1 MTDNMPFDWENMCQQ
16 HKEPEIMQKS
26 IEVTAKSPKLNPM
39 KKSMDDSQEK
49 NKQRKPGNKDIAQLE
64 IVVRKE
70 WE

>member
-1 MTDNMPFDWENMCQQ
+1 
-16 HKEPEIMQKS
+16 
-26 IEVTAKSPKLNPM
+26 M

-70 WE
+70 WEYIFKKILTVMPIEVFRKMLTNSFPNLKEHL